1 MADGSCYEKWF
12 ETEPLRDLFFAK
24 LELLEGLFIDLLLEG
39 KRVKLNPR
47 FILKI
52 ESSAS

>member
-1 MADGSCYEKWF
+1 MEVVTRNGLKPSPYAIF
-12 ETEPLRDLFFAK
+12 FFAK